1 MAVEKFWTSNKPS
14 GTVSTHVGRIG
25 EIFYD
30 PTTGDLR
37 LYDGTPGGY
46 RLLAAAAG
54 TYVGDGSTIDITE
67 DQVVSVIN
75 LPTTGHLGPIEGLLF
90 DTDHVDD
97 TVAAGSVTWSNKDD
111 TLNIHHT
118 GGPVQQV
125 GQESYAYVKNTTGS
139 TITDGTSV
147 FFSGAVDVSGEA
159 RLAVAPFEAN
169 GAYPSL
175 YTLGIATQ
183 SISPGEMGR
192 ITIWGKVRDI
202 NTTGQ
207 DGETWSLGDILY
219 ASPVTAGN
227 LTNVKPTA
235 PNNVVPM
242 AAVLK
247 VDASAGEVFVRPT
260 ISQKMNYGVFTK
272 TTNEAFVA
280 NTPEVID
287 FDTTEIANGVSIVS
301 NTQLTTNQSGLF
313 QIDWTLHFVST
324 GNQNDEDIWYSWLRK
339 NGNDVPDTM
348 RRGGIDGESPN
359 ESPTFTRVL
368 SMDANDYIEVVVAV
382 NNARVSLEYDAAI
395 TTPFVGP
402 ATAAAEITIAQIQL

>member
-1 MAVEKFWTSNKPS
+1 MAVEKFWTSNKPTS
-14 GTVSTHVGRIG
+14 TVSTHVGRVG

-37 LYDGTPGGY
+37 LHDGTPGGY

-54 TYVGDGSTIDITE
+54 TYIGDGSTIDITE

-90 DTDHVDD
+90 DTDHVDE

-125 GQESYAYVKNTTGS
+125 GQESYAYVKNATGS

-147 FFSGAVDVSGEA
+147 YFSGASNGGSEPRLEVS
-159 RLAVAPFEAN
+159 PFLAN

-175 YTLGIATQ
+175 YTLGITTQ
-183 SISPGEMGR
+183 SIAPGDMGR
-192 ITIWGKVRDI
+192 VTVWGKVRDI
-202 NTTGQ
+202 NTTGH
-207 DGETWSLGDILY
+207 DGETWNIGDILY
-219 ASPVTAGN
+219 ASPATAGN

-235 PNNVVPM
+235 PDNVVPM

-247 VDASAGEVFVRPT
+247 VDASAGELFVRPT
-260 ISQKMNYGVFTK
+260 VSQKMNYGVFTK
-272 TTNEAFVA
+272 TTNETFVA
-280 NTPEVID
+280 DTPEVID
-287 FDTTEIANGVSIVS
+287 FDKIEIANGVSVVS
-301 NTQLTTNQSGLF
+301 NTQLTTSQSGLF
-313 QIDWTLHFVST
+313 QIDWTLHFVSS

-339 NGNDVPDTM
+339 NGTDVQDTM

-359 ESPTFTRVL
+359 ETPTFTRVL

-382 NNARVSLEYDAAI
+382 NNARVSLEYSAAM

>member
-37 LYDGTPGGY
+37 LHDGTPGGY

-54 TYVGDGSTIDITE
+54 TYIGDGSTIDITE

-90 DTDHVDD
+90 DTDHVDE

-125 GQESYAYVKNTTGS
+125 GQESYAYVKNATGS

-147 FFSGAVDVSGEA
+147 YFSGASNGGSEPRLEVS
-159 RLAVAPFEAN
+159 PFLAN

-175 YTLGIATQ
+175 YTLGITTQ
-183 SISPGEMGR
+183 SIAPGDMGR
-192 ITIWGKVRDI
+192 VTVWGKVRDI
-202 NTTGQ
+202 NTTGH
-207 DGETWSLGDILY
+207 DGETWNIGDILY
-219 ASPVTAGN
+219 ASPATAGN

-235 PNNVVPM
+235 PDNVVPM

-247 VDASAGEVFVRPT
+247 VDASAGELFVRPT
-260 ISQKMNYGVFTK
+260 VSQKMNYGVFTK

-287 FDTTEIANGVSIVS
+287 FDKIEIANGVSVVS
-301 NTQLTTNQSGLF
+301 NTQLTTSQSGLF
-313 QIDWTLHFVST
+313 QIDWTLHFVSS

-339 NGNDVPDTM
+339 NGTDVQDTM

-359 ESPTFTRVL
+359 ETPTFTRVL

-382 NNARVSLEYDAAI
+382 NNARVSLEYSAAM

>member
-14 GTVSTHVGRIG
+14 GEVSTHVGRVG

-30 PTTGDLR
+30 PVTGDLR

-54 TYVGDGSTIDITE
+54 TYIGDGSTIDVTE
-67 DQVVSVIN
+67 DQVISVIN
-75 LPTTGHLGPIEGLLF
+75 LPSTGHLGPIEGLLF
-90 DTDHVDD
+90 DTTHVDD
-97 TVAAGSVTWSNKDD
+97 TVDAGSVTWSHKDD

-125 GQESYAYVKNTTGS
+125 GQESYAYVKNATGS
-139 TITDGTSV
+139 PIADGTSV
-147 FFSGAVDVSGEA
+147 YFSGAVDVDGEA
-159 RLAVAPFEAN
+159 RLSVAPFEAN
-169 GAYPSL
+169 GTYPSL

-183 SISPGEMGR
+183 TIAAGEMGR
-192 ITIWGKVRDI
+192 ITVWGKVRDL
-202 NTTGQ
+202 NTTGH
-207 DGETWSLGDILY
+207 DGETWAMGDILY
-219 ASPVTAGN
+219 ASPATAGN

-235 PNNVVPM
+235 PDNVVPM

-247 VDASAGEVFVRPT
+247 TDASTGELFVRPT
-260 ISQKMNYGVFTK
+260 ISQKMNYGVFAK

-287 FDTTEIANGVSIVS
+287 FDTAEIASGISVVS

-313 QIDWTLHFVST
+313 QIDWTLHFVTS
-324 GNQNDEDIWYSWLRK
+324 GNQNDEDIWYSWLRQ

-382 NNARVSLEYDAAI
+382 NNARVSLKYDPAI
-395 TTPFVGP
+395 TTPFIGP
-402 ATAAAEITIAQIQL
+402 ATAAAEVTIAQVQL

>member
-67 DQVVSVIN
+67 DQVVSVVN
-75 LPTTGHLGPIEGLLF
+75 LPSTGHLGPIEGLLF

-207 DGETWSLGDILY
+207 DGETWSMGDILY

-260 ISQKMNYGVFTK
+260 ISQKMNYGVFAK

-313 QIDWTLHFVST
+313 QIDWTLHLVSV
-324 GNQNDEDIWYSWLRK
+324 GVQNEEDIWYSWLRK
-339 NGNDVPDTM
+339 NGTDIANTM

-359 ESPTFTRVL
+359 ESPSFTRVL
-368 SMDANDYIEVVVAV
+368 SMDANDYIEIVVAV
-382 NNARVSLEYDAAI
+382 NSTNVSLEHNSTI
-395 TTPFVGP
+395 TTPFAGP
-402 ATAAAEITIAQIQL
+402 ATAAAEVTIAQIQL